1 MRISDGRSDVCSSDL
16 VQGVKV
22 TRPPAGLGS
31 PCLYQSGSAVILR
44 AMIGVF
50 LPSVVKHSPTGPS
63 ASTNGTGRAS
73 CREEC
78 VSTCRTRWSPYDI
91 KKHTV
96 TVVAY
101 LTTNSLRKIN
111 QQHT

>member
-50 LPSVVKHSPTGPS
+50 LPSVVKRSPTGHS
-63 ASTNGTGRAS
+63 ASTNVPSSGSAAS
-73 CREEC
+73 AIMRLAHRLVTASETLLAPARTTSVISTRRSEE
-78 VSTCRTRWSPYDI
+78 
-91 KKHTV
+91 HTSE
-96 TVVAY
+96 
-101 LTTNSLRKIN
+101 L
-111 QQHT
+111 Q